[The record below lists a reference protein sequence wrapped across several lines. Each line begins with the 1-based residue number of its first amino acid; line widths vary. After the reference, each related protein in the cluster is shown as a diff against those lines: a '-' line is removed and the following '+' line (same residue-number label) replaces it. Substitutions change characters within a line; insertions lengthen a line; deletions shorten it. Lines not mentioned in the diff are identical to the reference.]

1 VASDYP
7 EQMNELIALTETFSG
22 FGLVVGPAVG
32 AGLYVLA
39 GYEGVFLG
47 LGIVFFAG
55 AILIHSLLHSD
66 KPYIIAE
73 AESHSLLNLALKY
86 PILVNCLP
94 VTFSMVAIGFCDTVM
109 GPHFETFS
117 LTPLEVGFLWAL
129 ADTGYLAVSLVLAK
143 TLDYVNLRSVNLA
156 GIGLVAIAYWM
167 LGPWDVVLP
176 RMLGLVVVGLGLVSL
191 AIAAHYIAA
200 LPNLIQVAEEELHFT
215 KDDLLIDAL
224 SALVASSTFLGEV
237 LGPVFAGYLADLYGV
252 ELSGGIFGIVE
263 TGIGLIYLLYFL
275 QYWRKKDTFEIRKLE
290 EGLLLTST

>member
-1 VASDYP
+1 MASDYP

-73 AESHSLLNLALKY
+73 AESHSLLTLALKY

-143 TLDYVNLRSVNLA
+143 TLDYVNLRSVNLV

-275 QYWRKKDTFEIRKLE
+275 QYLRKKDTFEIRKLE